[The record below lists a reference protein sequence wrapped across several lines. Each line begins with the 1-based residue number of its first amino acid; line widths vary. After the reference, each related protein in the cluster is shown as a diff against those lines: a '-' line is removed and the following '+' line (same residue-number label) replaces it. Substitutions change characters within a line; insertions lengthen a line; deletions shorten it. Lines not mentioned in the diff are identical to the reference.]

1 MEIFNQLK
9 QPFEELETLFDE
21 HDKILKAKTMYRII
35 ITLYWIKKHSHIFSR
50 LKQIIKFIKMF
61 TLLIT
66 I

>member
-35 ITLYWIKKHSHIFSR
+35 ITLYWIRNTRISS
-50 LKQIIKFIKMF
+50 QD
-61 TLLIT
+61 
-66 I
+66 